1 MELLPTLVQGLAEN
15 FQDSAAHTANL
26 FNVLLKLLHHVVLP
40 LRGSSEDLELRVKF
54 GLAER
59 PEDAD
64 FIAAWLGK
72 VILFSV
78 QASDPK
84 SSPGLSLA
92 DCDFLQL
99 YGKDRIWDPANSGG
113 LNLAETKIVSARFL
127 SSGVFIDSERF
138 LPALFASADTNSRL
152 SDIGDDM
159 LKRATPAI
167 SLEDR
172 NLIQKLYGLYLG
184 AQDPAGPQPVRR
196 SLQTKI
202 LALLGRSQEATRF
215 LPEIAQIVRD
225 ALQMRHPNLEQ
236 PVGAPKLG
244 LENTKLR
251 SQAFAFTNWVARMG
265 SKEDHSALAPTLVDD
280 LRSYIHTQGWPRM
293 NDGINTAS
301 SGEISSRSYC
311 YESIGL
317 LAKACPEKVLVDS
330 NLDLLR
336 WLFTSLGMDASG
348 KDISISIEQ
357 ALSNVLGAFTHN
369 VDPNVETA
377 LTGLLMHNMALR
389 VGEHDS
395 NGNVVVR
402 STRYAAVRFA
412 NRCLPF
418 GNVNARW
425 IDVLALT
432 GGPQERNELIEE
444 GRRGLDPHWYR
455 NLNPAY
461 RISNTDD
468 RTSDAPRY
476 RMPDFDALVGCFFKS
491 RSNKETEPGRKL
503 GSAYST
509 AIVFCRCVLLHQALA
524 SSCRA
529 PVIDVDWEK
538 NIDSAI
544 MNSEESRKA
553 VSVYLARIQHAD
565 GQSSTMVLEFL
576 QAAFTGLV
584 DETLVD
590 ADRSGKCLLEFLSL
604 GPRSLANNIAPR
616 IIELRSTIL
625 GNRPASRAIAS
636 HVFGLLAATGQTKS
650 PGIEENLQLF
660 LRKIHLWQ
668 DAIGSQVHEV
678 HGSILA
684 MAYWLSRVAYLK
696 DALDLS
702 DETDQAFVKSL
713 LKILGTCRDKELLDA
728 AILAIDQ
735 LFLFGALSQ
744 EGIPAP
750 HNIFSLID
758 KLMERAGD
766 GDEKAVLAMGHLAMQ
781 CEEDS
786 SESSAL
792 TRLITALYALH
803 EKRQPELQ
811 FAVGAALSCA
821 AVGWQSKSLVG
832 LQDVDRGD
840 PPRSYK
846 RAHVLTT
853 MLEKILNDC
862 KTTKPA
868 LRQGSVIW
876 LLCIVQYCGHL
887 PEIRNQLRPCQTA
900 FKGFLADRES
910 LNQETA
916 SRGLTLVY
924 EKGDR
929 SLKDDL
935 VRDLVGNFTGTSAGL
950 AGNVSGET
958 QLFEPGALPTGDG
971 SVTTYKDIMSLAAEV
986 GDSSLVYRFMSL
998 ASNNAIWSSR
1008 AAFGRF
1014 GLSNILSDSS
1024 VDGYLAQ
1031 NPKLYPALFRYRF
1044 DPNSNVRT
1052 AMNDIWSALVKDPSA
1067 IIDIHFD
1074 SIMED
1079 LLKNIL
1085 GREWRVRQASCA
1097 ALAELVQGRSLEKY
1111 EKYLNQIWTLT
1122 FKVSKND
1129 RDL

>member
-1 MELLPTLVQGLAEN
+1 VHGLAEN
-15 FQDSAAHTANL
+15 FQASVTHTASL

-40 LRGSSEDLELRVKF
+40 LRGSSEDLDLRVKF

-59 PEDAD
+59 PQDAE

-72 VILFSV
+72 VLLFPAPGPNS
-78 QASDPK
+78 K
-84 SSPGLSLA
+84 SCPGLSFA
-92 DCDFLQL
+92 DCEFLQL
-99 YGKDRIWDPANSGG
+99 CGKDRVWDPTSPGG

-127 SSGVFIDSERF
+127 SSGAFVEHERF

-152 SDIGDDM
+152 SDIAEDM

-167 SLEDR
+167 SVEDR
-172 NLIQKLYGLYLG
+172 NLIQNLYSLYLG
-184 AQDPAGPQPVRR
+184 VQGETGSQPVRR
-196 SLQTKI
+196 PLQTKI
-202 LALLGRSQEATRF
+202 LALLSRSKEATTF
-215 LPEIAQIVRD
+215 VSETIQIVRD
-225 ALQMRHPNLEQ
+225 ALEPQGLSREPAI
-236 PVGAPKLG
+236 GAPKLG
-244 LENTKLR
+244 LEIAKLR
-251 SQAFAFTNWVARMG
+251 SQVFAFTNWVARTG
-265 SKEDHSALAPTLVDD
+265 SKEDHSALAPTLVTD
-280 LRSYIHTQGWPRM
+280 LRSYIESQGWPRM
-293 NDGINTAS
+293 NDDTKALI
-301 SGEISSRSYC
+301 SGEIRSRSYC

-317 LAKACPEKVLVDS
+317 LAKACPEKLLVDS
-330 NLDLLR
+330 NLGLLR
-336 WLFTSLGMDASG
+336 WLFNSLGTDASG

-357 ALSNVLGAFTHN
+357 ALSNVLGAFTGEIEAE
-369 VDPNVETA
+369 VGTA
-377 LTGLLMHNMALR
+377 LTDLLMHNMSLQI
-389 VGEHDS
+389 GEHDAS
-395 NGNVVVR
+395 DNVIVR
-402 STRYAAVRFA
+402 STRYTAVRFA

-418 GNVNARW
+418 GNVKARW
-425 IDVLALT
+425 IDVLALA
-432 GGPQERNELIEE
+432 GGPQERNEVIEE

-455 NLNPAY
+455 NLNPLDSSLHNDNRA
-461 RISNTDD
+461 
-468 RTSDAPRY
+468 SDVSRY
-476 RMPDFDALVGCFFKS
+476 RMPDFSALTGCFFK
-491 RSNKETEPGRKL
+491 RHDQKETKTGAHF

-509 AIVFCRCVLLHQALA
+509 AIVFCRCVLLHHALSL
-524 SSCRA
+524 SSRA

-538 NIDSAI
+538 NIDAAI
-544 MNSEESRKA
+544 MSNEDSRKV
-553 VSVYLARIQHAD
+553 VSAYLSKLYND
-565 GQSSTMVLEFL
+565 GGEASSMLLVFL
-576 QAAFTGLV
+576 HAAFTGLV

-590 ADRSGKCLLEFLSL
+590 ADRSGKCLLEIFSL
-604 GPRSLANNIAPR
+604 GPGSLANNIVPR
-616 IIELRSTIL
+616 IAELQGTIL
-625 GNRPASRAIAS
+625 GTRHGPRALAS
-636 HVFGLLAATGQTKS
+636 HVFGLLAAIRQTKT
-650 PGIEENLQLF
+650 PGIEGLLQLF
-660 LRKIHLWQ
+660 VRKINTWK
-668 DAIGSQVHEV
+668 DAVGSQVHEV

-684 MAYWLSRVAYLK
+684 TAYWLSRLKYLRDAYDSSD
-696 DALDLS
+696 DADL
-702 DETDQAFVKSL
+702 AFVKSVL
-713 LKILGTCRDKELLDA
+713 AILDTSRDKELLDA

-735 LFLFGALSQ
+735 LSIFGALLQ
-744 EGIPAP
+744 KAIPAP
-750 HNIFSLID
+750 HDVFFLIG
-758 KLMERAGD
+758 KLVERAEA

-781 CEEDS
+781 CDEDT

-792 TRLITALYALH
+792 NRLTVALYALH

-811 FAVGAALSCA
+811 FAVGSALSCA
-821 AVGWQSKSLVG
+821 AVGWQSKSLIG
-832 LQDVDRGD
+832 LQDVDRGTL
-840 PPRSYK
+840 PKSSQRS
-846 RAHVLTT
+846 HVLTII
-853 MLEKILNDC
+853 LEKILNDC

-887 PEIRNQLRPCQTA
+887 PEVQNQLRSCQTA

-935 VRDLVGNFTGTSAGL
+935 IRDLVGSFTGTNAAL
-950 AGNVSGET
+950 AGNVSSET

-1031 NPKLYPALFRYRF
+1031 NPKLYPALFRYRC

-1052 AMNDIWSALVKDPSA
+1052 AMNDIWSALVKDPTA
-1067 IIDIHFD
+1067 VIDTYFD

-1111 EKYLNQIWTLT
+1111 EKYLNRIWTLT
-1122 FKVSKND
+1122 FKVN
-1129 RDL
+1129 

>member
-1 MELLPTLVQGLAEN
+1 M
-15 FQDSAAHTANL
+15 
-26 FNVLLKLLHHVVLP
+26 VLP
-40 LRGSSEDLELRVKF
+40 LRGSSEDLDLRVKF

-59 PEDAD
+59 PQDAD

-72 VILFSV
+72 VIIFTV
-78 QASDPK
+78 PASNSK
-84 SSPGLSLA
+84 TCPGLSHA
-92 DCDFLQL
+92 DCEFLQL
-99 YGKDRIWDPANSGG
+99 YGKTRVWDPANAGG

-127 SSGVFIDSERF
+127 SSSAFIESERF

-172 NLIQKLYGLYLG
+172 NLIQNLYSLYLG
-184 AQDPAGPQPVRR
+184 AQDLNGSHPVRR

-202 LALLGRSQEATRF
+202 LALLSRSKEATKF
-215 LPEIAQIVRD
+215 VPEIAQIVRD
-225 ALQMRHPNLEQ
+225 ALQVQDPNREHSA
-236 PVGAPKLG
+236 GALKVG
-244 LENTKLR
+244 LETTKLR
-251 SQAFAFTNWVARMG
+251 SQVFAFTNWVARTG
-265 SKEDHSALAPTLVDD
+265 SKEDHSALAPALVND
-280 LRSYIHTQGWPRM
+280 LRSYIHTQGWPQM
-293 NDGINTAS
+293 SDGTNAS
-301 SGEISSRSYC
+301 ISGEISSRSYC

-317 LAKACPEKVLVDS
+317 LAKACPEKILVDAD
-330 NLDLLR
+330 LDLLR
-336 WLFTSLGMDASG
+336 WLFKSLATDSAG

-357 ALSNVLGAFTHN
+357 ALSSVLGVFTY
-369 VDPNVETA
+369 DIEPDLETA
-377 LTGLLMHNMALR
+377 LTDLLMQNMALR
-389 VGEHDS
+389 IGEHDS
-395 NGNVVVR
+395 DGNVIIR

-418 GNVNARW
+418 GNVKARW
-425 IDVLALT
+425 IDVLALA
-432 GGPQERNELIEE
+432 GGPQERNEVIEE

-455 NLNPAY
+455 NLNPLD
-461 RISNTDD
+461 ILPNTDN
-468 RTSDAPRY
+468 RASDVPRY
-476 RMPDFDALVGCFFKS
+476 RMPGFDALVGCFFKS
-491 RSNKETEPGRKL
+491 HGNRETVEL
-503 GSAYST
+503 GSAYSN
-509 AIVFCRCVLLHQALA
+509 AIVFCRCVLLHHALA
-524 SSCRA
+524 SSSRA

-538 NIDSAI
+538 NMDAAI
-544 MNSEESRKA
+544 LNNEESREAVRAYLSEIDHAGGKSSIM
-553 VSVYLARIQHAD
+553 VSV
-565 GQSSTMVLEFL
+565 FL
-576 QAAFTGLV
+576 QAAFTGLG
-584 DETLVD
+584 DEALVD
-590 ADRSGKCLLEFLSL
+590 ADRSGKCLLEIFSL
-604 GPRSLANNIAPR
+604 GPRSFADSIAPR
-616 IIELRSTIL
+616 ITELRSTIL
-625 GNRPASRAIAS
+625 GNRHAPRAIAS
-636 HVFGLLAATGQTKS
+636 HVFGLLAATGQTQT
-650 PGIEENLQLF
+650 PGIEQLLHLF
-660 LRKIHLWQ
+660 LRKISTWQ

-684 MAYWLSRVAYLK
+684 TAYWLSRMKYLR
-696 DALDLS
+696 DTYELS
-702 DETDQAFVKSL
+702 DDAELAFVKSVL
-713 LKILGTCRDKELLDA
+713 AILATCRDKELLDA
-728 AILAIDQ
+728 AILVIDQ
-735 LFLFGALSQ
+735 LSLFGGLSQ
-744 EGIPAP
+744 GGIPAP
-750 HNIFSLID
+750 HDIFFLID
-758 KLMERAGD
+758 KLVERGEV
-766 GDEKAVLAMGHLAMQ
+766 GDERAVLAMGHLAMQ

-786 SESSAL
+786 SELSAL
-792 TRLITALYALH
+792 TRLTTALYALH
-803 EKRQPELQ
+803 ERRQPELQ

-840 PPRSYK
+840 LPRSSQ
-846 RAHVLTT
+846 RSHVLAA
-853 MLEKILNDC
+853 MLEKVLNNC

-887 PEIRNQLRPCQTA
+887 PDIQNQLRACQTA

-935 VRDLVGNFTGTSAGL
+935 IRDLVGSFTGTSAGL
-950 AGNVSGET
+950 AGNVSGDT

-1031 NPKLYPALFRYRF
+1031 NPKLYAALFRYRF

-1052 AMNDIWSALVKDPSA
+1052 AMNDIWSALVKDPTA
-1067 IIDIHFD
+1067 TIDTYFD

-1111 EKYLNQIWTLT
+1111 EKHLNRIWTLT
-1122 FKVSKND
+1122 FKVSWPK
-1129 RDL
+1129 